1 MTFTVDIH
9 HHMLPDFFWRA
20 TNEGDHPVGGIA
32 PPPWSRASMLSFLD
46 DAGIDVA
53 VTSIS
58 TPGVHT
64 GDDAGARALAWRC
77 NELAAELTRGRPD
90 RFGSFACL
98 PLPDVDGALAELA
111 YALDDLRLD
120 GVVLFSNARGIY
132 LGDPRF
138 TPLFDELQRRRAVV
152 FVLPN
157 PSPDPSAHALGL
169 PDSLIDFTADTTRA
183 IAKLHYS
190 NTFARTPDVR
200 YVFAHAGGTVP
211 YLAGRFG
218 IVDEMRVIPGAET
231 CATAAE
237 TFRRLYWDTAL
248 SWSDPVLRM
257 LRDVVGIDHVLF
269 GSDYPYL
276 RRDLTSSTPSPT
288 SRPMRPPEQDE
299 DAMAS
304 TEKARRNH
312 DELFPDRISTLAQ
325 TDPELIEQFDNFA
338 FDEVLA
344 DSDLEIRTR
353 LMVQLASL
361 IACQAVSEFRVI
373 AGAGL
378 TIGLTPVYDVVYEA
392 DQHLPRRRPGCR
404 AGPGCAGSGRF
415 PG

>member
-32 PPPWSRASMLSFLD
+32 PPPWSRASTLSFLD

-53 VTSIS
+53 VTSVS

-64 GDDAGARALAWRC
+64 GDDTAARVLARRC
-77 NELAAELTRGRPD
+77 NELAAEMIRDRPD
-90 RFGSFACL
+90 RFGGFACL

-120 GVVLFSNARGIY
+120 GVVLFSNAHGTY

-152 FVLPN
+152 FVHPN

-183 IAKLHYS
+183 IAQLHYS
-190 NTFARTPDVR
+190 NTFARTPDVTF
-200 YVFAHAGGTVP
+200 VFSHAGGTVP
-211 YLAGRFG
+211 YLAGRFA
-218 IVDEMRVIPGAET
+218 IVDEMRVIPGAEAR
-231 CATAAE
+231 ATAAE

-248 SWSDPVLRM
+248 SWSDQVLRM
-257 LRDVVGIDHVLF
+257 LRDIAGIDRVLF

-276 RRDLTSSTPSPT
+276 RRDLAVSS
-288 SRPMRPPEQDE
+288 
-299 DAMAS
+299 
-304 TEKARRNH
+304 RRHIEAN
-312 DELFPDRISTLAQ
+312 
-325 TDPELIEQFDNFA
+325 PELTTSERTA
-338 FDEVLA
+338 VLGGTA
-344 DSDLEIRTR
+344 AKLIPR
-353 LMVQLASL
+353 L
-361 IACQAVSEFRVI
+361 
-373 AGAGL
+373 AGL
-378 TIGLTPVYDVVYEA
+378 RSQT
-392 DQHLPRRRPGCR
+392 QRR
-404 AGPGCAGSGRF
+404 AS
-415 PG
+415 